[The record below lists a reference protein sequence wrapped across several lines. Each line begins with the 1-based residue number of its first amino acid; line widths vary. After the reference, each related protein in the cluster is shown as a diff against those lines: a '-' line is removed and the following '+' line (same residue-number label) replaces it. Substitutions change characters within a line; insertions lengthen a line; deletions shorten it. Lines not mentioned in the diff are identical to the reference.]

1 MKFNRF
7 FSSGGWSV
15 RATDEQVG
23 VVDYRCFEGF
33 DFFRASVF
41 SFLPLPLLNVGP
53 RLGTIFSFLR
63 PLSAFRRAVD
73 ILFFPLPGLCA
84 TLLSL
89 CWGELWFAYLQICLL
104 FSPLRSSKLLT

>member
-15 RATDEQVG
+15 RATDAQVG
-23 VVDYRCFEGF
+23 VVDYRCLEGF

-84 TLLSL
+84 TLLFL
-89 CWGELWFAYLQICLL
+89 CWGGNCG
-104 FSPLRSSKLLT
+104 LLTCRSACSSAL